1 MRNHNLCYRTMLIP
15 ILLSILLPLVLGGCG
30 PALPAEA
37 KEIVLGGFDF
47 DTNAIID
54 SAKQVE
60 PLQQDL
66 DVGAEEVW
74 CVNLTFTC
82 WSCDYG
88 EWRTCGDS
96 RLLRWIDG
104 EWQVSLTTTGEEQ
117 ELWEARGCELIA
129 TTVGR

>member
-1 MRNHNLCYRTMLIP
+1 MRNRTLRYRTVPTL
-15 ILLSILLPLVLGGCG
+15 ILLSVLLAVILAGCG
-30 PALPAEA
+30 PALPDDAQET
-37 KEIVLGGFDF
+37 VLNEFDP

-74 CVNLTFTC
+74 CVNITFTC

-88 EWRTCGDS
+88 EWRTCGDN
-96 RLLRWIDG
+96 RLVRRIDG
-104 EWQVSLTTTGEEQ
+104 EWQVSLTTTDEEQ
-117 ELWEARGCELIA
+117 ELWEARGCELLA
-129 TTVGR
+129 STVDG

>member
-1 MRNHNLCYRTMLIP
+1 VPTL
-15 ILLSILLPLVLGGCG
+15 ILLSVLLAVILAGCG
-30 PALPAEA
+30 PALPDDAQET
-37 KEIVLGGFDF
+37 VLNEFDP

-74 CVNLTFTC
+74 CVNITFTC

-88 EWRTCGDS
+88 EWRTCGDN
-96 RLLRWIDG
+96 RLVRRIDG
-104 EWQVSLTTTGEEQ
+104 EWQVSLTTTDEEQ
-117 ELWEARGCELIA
+117 ELWEARGCELLA
-129 TTVGR
+129 STVDG